1 MRKIFFA
8 FRGNGRNPCSVA
20 VFTQNDPDFRAYTGS
35 FPASRRFTR
44 RNALGSVRDEDH
56 LRFFDPVALE
66 PVSRRD
72 LFGRDAKFFRD
83 LPKTV
88 ALFGAIGD
96 QFASTFFLARAE
108 RDVRHGALRR
118 NDHEC
123 TDVQSGYPEFQPRR
137 ARRF

>member
-1 MRKIFFA
+1 MRKIFLHFGKTGVTLA
-8 FRGNGRNPCSVA
+8 PLPFLLKMIPVFGLIRVVFPQAA
-20 VFTQNDPDFRAYTGS
+20 V
-35 FPASRRFTR
+35 FTR
-44 RNALGSVRDEDH
+44 RNALGSVRDEDQ

-72 LFGRDAKFFRD
+72 LFGRNAKFFRD

-123 TDVQSGYPEFQPRR
+123 TDMQSGYPEFQPRR